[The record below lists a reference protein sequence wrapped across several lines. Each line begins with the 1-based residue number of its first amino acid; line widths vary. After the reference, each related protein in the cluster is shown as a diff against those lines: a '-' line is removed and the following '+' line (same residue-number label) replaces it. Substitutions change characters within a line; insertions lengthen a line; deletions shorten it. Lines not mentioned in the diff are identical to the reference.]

1 MESWSEG
8 RPLVACSAKKST
20 VLQDG
25 RTHYMKYST
34 WISLVI
40 NLPGQKKTLRM
51 RIWRALKASG
61 AASLRDGVYLL
72 PDSAASR
79 RAFSDQARE
88 VEAGGGSAHLLPFSG
103 EAPVRQEALVAL
115 FDRTADYVQI
125 KSRLDSF
132 HRQLVK
138 QTEADARRVL
148 GVLRREIT
156 AVAAT
161 DFFPGKARLQI
172 EGVLAEAES
181 SLNARFATDEPHAV
195 QRRIATRSRAD
206 FRARTWAT
214 RECLWIDRV
223 CSAWLIRRFIDPKA
237 KFRWLKHIKDC
248 PKRALGFDF
257 DSAEF
262 THVGN
267 KVTFEVLVTSFGLEA
282 DAGLARL
289 GAMVHYLDVGG
300 IPVGE
305 AAGFAAV
312 VAGARETQ
320 KNDDELLNVIAP
332 VLDSLYAAFQAE
344 GSR

>member
-1 MESWSEG
+1 
-8 RPLVACSAKKST
+8 
-20 VLQDG
+20 
-25 RTHYMKYST
+25 MKDST
-34 WISLVI
+34 WLSLVI

-79 RAFSDQARE
+79 RAFSDQAVE

-103 EAPVRQEALVAL
+103 EAPVRHETLVAL
-115 FDRTADYVQI
+115 FDRTPEYVQI
-125 KSRLDSF
+125 KSRIDSF
-132 HRQLVK
+132 HRQLAK
-138 QTEADARRVL
+138 QAEPDARRVL
-148 GVLRREIT
+148 GALRRE
-156 AVAAT
+156 VAALVAT
-161 DFFPGKARLQI
+161 DFFPGKARVQI
-172 EGVLAEAES
+172 EEALAAAES
-181 SLNARFATDEPHAV
+181 VLNARFATDEPHAV
-195 QRRIATRSRAD
+195 QGRVARHDPAD
-206 FRARTWAT
+206 YRARTWAT
-214 RECLWIDRV
+214 REDLWIDRV

-237 KFRWLKHIKDC
+237 KFVWLKHIKDC

-257 DSAEF
+257 DGAQF

-267 KVTFEVLVTSFGLEA
+267 KVTFEVLLASFGLEA
-282 DAGLARL
+282 DAGLGRI

-312 VAGARETQ
+312 VAGARATQ
-320 KNDDELLNVIAP
+320 KNDDELLKTIAQ
-332 VLDSLYAAFQAE
+332 VLDSLYVAFQAE